1 MESSMLLLIIIMKVF
16 SGHSLTCHSAEYQTA
31 GGCCPR
37 CLAGGRVKTDCTEFR
52 TTSCLPCTDGTYMN
66 QSTGRKQCY
75 TCANCDAGSGLQIK
89 TSCTS
94 TSNTVCQPL
103 EGFYCMDSTEDGC
116 VKALKHTSCQPGQ
129 YIRQKGTAL
138 RDTECTD
145 CSDGTFSDGTF
156 TSCQPHTQCE
166 SPKLQLIKP
175 GTDSADAECGK
186 QIFVIIVTVGIL
198 VLFLLIGIAGLVYF
212 IIKKKSKKKENGDIP
227 IEEKTNGERSEM
239 LPGCHIVSE
248 KKENADIPIEEN
260 TNGERSEM
268 LPGCHIVSEEMENA
282 DIPKQETGD
291 DMSEKQNRC

>member
-1 MESSMLLLIIIMKVF
+1 MTLRRKPLTAATLLIIILKVF
-16 SGHSLTCHSAEYQTA
+16 IGQILACHPTEYQTA
-31 GGCCPR
+31 GGCCPM
-37 CLAGGRVKTDCTEFR
+37 CPAGSRVKTDCAEFR
-52 TTSCLPCTDGTYMN
+52 STSCLPCTDGTYMN
-66 QSTGRKQCY
+66 HPTARRLCF

-166 SPKLQLIKP
+166 SLKLQLIKP
-175 GTDSADAECGK
+175 GTDSADAECGE
-186 QIFVIIVTVGIL
+186 QSSHVIIIVTCVIV
-198 VLFLLIGIAGLVYF
+198 VLFVLFGIAGLVYF
-212 IIKKKSKKKENGDIP
+212 RKKKSEKKGNADISRQENTNGEMSEMLPGCQTVSEIKENGDIP
-227 IEEKTNGERSEM
+227 IEEVGEETREM
-239 LPGCHIVSE
+239 L
-248 KKENADIPIEEN
+248 
-260 TNGERSEM
+260 NGR
-268 LPGCHIVSEEMENA
+268 
-282 DIPKQETGD
+282 
-291 DMSEKQNRC
+291 

>member
-1 MESSMLLLIIIMKVF
+1 MTLRRKPLTAATLLIIILKVF
-16 SGHSLTCHSAEYQTA
+16 IGQILACHPAEYLTA

-37 CLAGGRVKTDCTEFR
+37 CLAGSRVKTDCTEFR
-52 TTSCLPCTDGTYMN
+52 STSCLPCTDGTYMN
-66 QSTGRKQCY
+66 HPTGLKYCL
-75 TCANCDAGSGLQIK
+75 TCGNCDSGSGLQIK

-116 VKALKHTSCQPGQ
+116 MKALKHTSCQPGQ

-145 CSDGTFSDGTF
+145 CSGGTFSDGTF

-166 SPKLQLIKP
+166 SLKLQLIKP

-186 QIFVIIVTVGIL
+186 QSSKGTIIVICVIVGP
-198 VLFLLIGIAGLVYF
+198 VLLIVIAGLVCF
-212 IIKKKSKKKENGDIP
+212 IIKKKS
-227 IEEKTNGERSEM
+227 EE
-239 LPGCHIVSE
+239 
-248 KKENADIPIEEN
+248 KENADIPIEEN

-268 LPGCHIVSEEMENA
+268 LPGCHIVSEKKENA
-282 DIPKQETGD
+282 DISIEETGD
-291 DMSEKQNRC
+291 GS